1 MADII
6 IAFPK
11 IEDAKNLRRILNKN
25 GHDVTLVC
33 DSGAQIVSAAN
44 SLDGGIVIRGYRF
57 SDMHY
62 SEIYEYLPE
71 GVSDAI
77 AGITGKTGRLRCAR
91 SDGTT
96 DAL

>member
-44 SLDGGIVIRGYRF
+44 SLDGGIVICGLSLLGYALFR
-57 SDMHY
+57 D
-62 SEIYEYLPE
+62 
-71 GVSDAI
+71 
-77 AGITGKTGRLRCAR
+77 LRI
-91 SDGTT
+91 SP
-96 DAL
+96 

>member
-33 DSGAQIVSAAN
+33 DSGAQIVCA
-44 SLDGGIVIRGYRF
+44 
-57 SDMHY
+57 
-62 SEIYEYLPE
+62 
-71 GVSDAI
+71 GVSN
-77 AGITGKTGRLRCAR
+77 G
-91 SDGTT
+91 
-96 DAL
+96 

>member
-44 SLDGGIVIRGYRF
+44 SLDGGIVICGYRF

-62 SEIYEYLPE
+62 SEIYEYLPK
-71 GVSDAI
+71 GFRCYCWPF
-77 AGITGKTGRLRCAR
+77 TGKTGRLRCAR

>member
-33 DSGAQIVSAAN
+33 DSGAQIVSAAICLMAELLFVVIA
-44 SLDGGIVIRGYRF
+44 SLGYALFR
-57 SDMHY
+57 D
-62 SEIYEYLPE
+62 
-71 GVSDAI
+71 
-77 AGITGKTGRLRCAR
+77 LRI
-91 SDGTT
+91 SP
-96 DAL
+96 

>member
-33 DSGAQIVSAAN
+33 DSGAQIVSAVN
-44 SLDGGIVIRGYRF
+44 SLDGGIVICGYRF
-57 SDMHY
+57 SICIIQRFTNI
-62 SEIYEYLPE
+62 S
-71 GVSDAI
+71 
-77 AGITGKTGRLRCAR
+77 LRGFRCYCWHHR
-91 SDGTT
+91 
-96 DAL
+96 

>member
-33 DSGAQIVSAAN
+33 DSGAQIVSAVN
-44 SLDGGIVIRGYRF
+44 SLDAELLFVVIASRICIIPRFTNISLRGF
-57 SDMHY
+57 
-62 SEIYEYLPE
+62 
-71 GVSDAI
+71 
-77 AGITGKTGRLRCAR
+77 RCYCWHHR
-91 SDGTT
+91 
-96 DAL
+96 

>member
-33 DSGAQIVSAAN
+33 DSC
-44 SLDGGIVIRGYRF
+44 LLYT
-57 SDMHY
+57 
-62 SEIYEYLPE
+62 
-71 GVSDAI
+71 SDA
-77 AGITGKTGRLRCAR
+77 A
-91 SDGTT
+91 D
-96 DAL
+96 D

>member
-44 SLDGGIVIRGYRF
+44 RLMAELLFVVIASRICTIQRFTNISLRGF
-57 SDMHY
+57 
-62 SEIYEYLPE
+62 
-71 GVSDAI
+71 
-77 AGITGKTGRLRCAR
+77 RCYCWHHR
-91 SDGTT
+91 
-96 DAL
+96 